1 MRVDAMHLPG
11 REYGASSEK
20 WRFWPDPLRL
30 RFTQITSAERERESA
45 PAWPLEQSSPMH
57 SLVTQTE
64 VSGSAGP
71 GDPLESSIPLA
82 ARVAR
87 AQEVPIHC
95 VQPCTRGEHFSGRA
109 GFGPGR
115 KKFLLFRVEKSC
127 L

>member
-1 MRVDAMHLPG
+1 MEPRARNGDSGLI
-11 REYGASSEK
+11 
-20 WRFWPDPLRL
+20 RFGCDSHKSQVR
-30 RFTQITSAERERESA
+30 RERERESA

-95 VQPCTRGEHFSGRA
+95 VQPCTRG
-109 GFGPGR
+109 
-115 KKFLLFRVEKSC
+115 
-127 L
+127 